1 MECDIRIRIAGV
13 IEKAYPAL
21 FFLFCFSVPFLKPVS
36 IAALVLLLVL
46 FILQSLL
53 GVKLQRGNRWY
64 FLSVLQYIFLIA
76 LSLSYTQ
83 NMNFGSRSIR
93 FCIIALLSVILV
105 EKLQSKAMA
114 LQFLRVFIAGGTM
127 LSLILIY
134 EGVVK
139 HVIRPSHVWHAVHAG
154 NLLLLSLVATVA
166 LLLGAGSLRR
176 WVVYAVVVAVQ
187 LYAFYLN
194 GTRGAWIAFA
204 VIIACI
210 PFLLL
215 QIRTLWKTGYI
226 VTLVLAGILVTRGE
240 HFQAKF
246 HEAVTDVKQYREGV
260 SSTSLGGRFEM
271 WGASA
276 RMFMEHPLLGVG
288 AGDWVDEF
296 QKKARESKSAAYLL
310 QFNQPHNIYLEAL
323 STRGLMGLTSL
334 LLFVL
339 YPVVHVWKSRCRET
353 AVFRNLV
360 LMSVLAMLVSG
371 LTDTL
376 TNVRFVFMAYCALIG
391 IGMSAFS
398 NSNVAAEQCKNV

>member
-1 MECDIRIRIAGV
+1 MECDIRIRMAGM

-46 FILQSLL
+46 FILQILL
-53 GVKLQRGNRWY
+53 GVKLQRDNRWY
-64 FLSVLQYIFLIA
+64 FLSVLQYIFFIA

-93 FCIIALLSVILV
+93 FCIIALLSVMLV
-105 EKLQSKAMA
+105 EKLRSKEMA
-114 LQFLRVFIAGGTM
+114 LRFLHVFIAGGMM

-139 HVIRPSHVWHAVHAG
+139 HIVRPAHVWQVVHAG
-154 NLLLLSLVATVA
+154 NLLLLSLVAAVA
-166 LLLGAGSLRR
+166 LLLGADSLRR
-176 WVVYAVVVAVQ
+176 RVVYAAIIAVQ

-204 VIIACI
+204 VILACV

-215 QIRTLWKTGYI
+215 EIRTLWKTGYI
-226 VTLVLAGILVTRGE
+226 VTLVLAGILVTRGG

-246 HEAVTDVKQYREGV
+246 HEAVTDVKQYREGI
-260 SSTSLGGRFEM
+260 SNTSLGGRFEM
-271 WGASA
+271 WAASG
-276 RMFMEHPLLGVG
+276 RMFTEHPLLGVG

-296 QKKARESKSAAYLL
+296 QKIARESKASAFLM

-323 STRGLMGLTSL
+323 STRGLIGLASL

-339 YPVVHVWKSRCRET
+339 YPVVHVWKSRRRET

-360 LMSVLAMLVSG
+360 LMTVLAMLVSG

-398 NSNVAAEQCKNV
+398 GPKNETDIVSNV